1 MSIINSILSMTVVG
15 FKDQKSKWYSPL
27 FTCHARWFHQCMLL
41 WNNVQ
46 LFLIDRT
53 GWIWFCEPGIPPT
66 VIILTHSKVV
76 HSYNTGP
83 SQGLKIQGGARSNVV
98 GIMCPPGWDR
108 VNWSTKILGCHSVPG
123 TPRDETP
130 VYATPYQ
137 NLLKMCSHDQGEIWH
152 SNSIQAPYSYT
163 SD

>member
-76 HSYNTGP
+76 HSYNTGS

-98 GIMCPPGWDR
+98 GIMCPPVEIGLTDLP
-108 VNWSTKILGCHSVPG
+108 KIGVTHAPLPPRLRQPCNLYIDG
-123 TPRDETP
+123 TNTGPSEPESLPPPRF
-130 VYATPYQ
+130 YQ
-137 NLLKMCSHDQGEIWH
+137 ISKWGRL
-152 SNSIQAPYSYT
+152 
-163 SD
+163 